1 MAFVVAI
8 VFLIVISLVFHFWSP
23 WWLTD
28 IASNWGS
35 IDTTILITFWVT
47 GFVFVVVNAFMA
59 YSIYKY
65 RYDKNKRAVYE
76 PENHKLEMWLTGFT
90 AIGVAAMLT
99 PGLFVWADFVSV
111 PEDAHEVEVVG
122 QQWQWSFRY
131 PGADGVLGTAGN
143 EYVSPQNPLGVN
155 PNDPFGQDDIVV
167 ETKEMHLPINEPVH
181 LLLRSK
187 DVLHDYT
194 VAPFR
199 VKMDMVPGTVTY
211 MWLEPTLLGSY
222 DILCEEHCGLGHF
235 VMRGKVVV
243 DEREDYDAWLA
254 TQQTFAQ
261 TQASPAGNAQA
272 GQASY
277 AVCSAC
283 HGANGE
289 GNVALN
295 APKIAGQEDWYIR
308 QQIAYY
314 KNGARGSH
322 PNDTYGLQ
330 MAPMA
335 ATVVNDQIMN
345 NITAYIDTLPDTA
358 APETVTGDLDNG
370 EDLYQGKCSV
380 CHGENGQG
388 IWSVHAPRLAGMTD
402 WYLVRQLQYFKSG
415 VRGTHPE
422 DQQGYQMVQMVT
434 ALADDEAINDVV
446 AYINTLQ

>member
-8 VFLIVISLVFHFWSP
+8 VFLIIISIVFHFWSP

-28 IASNWGS
+28 IASNWTS
-35 IDTTILITFWVT
+35 IDDTILITFWVT
-47 GFVFVVVNAFMA
+47 GFVFVAVNGFLA

-65 RYDKNKRAVYE
+65 RYNKKRKASYE
-76 PENHKLEMWLTGFT
+76 PENKKLEIWLTGFT

-99 PGLFVWADFVSV
+99 PGLFVWANFVTV
-111 PEDAHEVEVVG
+111 PEDAIEVEVVG

-131 PGADGVLGTAGN
+131 PGDDGILGTAGA
-143 EYVSPQNPLGVN
+143 EYVSPENPLGVN
-155 PNDPFGQDDIVV
+155 PEDPYGQDDLIV
-167 ETKEMHLPINEPVH
+167 ETKEMHLPLNQPVH

-194 VAPFR
+194 VAQFR
-199 VKMDMVPGTVTY
+199 VKMDLVPGTVTY
-211 MWLEPTLLGSY
+211 LWLEPTKAGRY

-235 VMRGKVVV
+235 VMRGSVVV
-243 DEREDYDAWLA
+243 EEQSDYDAWLA

-261 TQASPAGNAQA
+261 TQSAAIGNAQA
-272 GQASY
+272 GQANY

-295 APKIAGQEDWYIR
+295 APRLAGLQGWYIR

-314 KNGARGSH
+314 KSGVRGTN
-322 PNDTYGLQ
+322 PGDTYGAQ

-335 ATVVNDQIMN
+335 ATLANEQILN
-345 NITAYIDTLPDTA
+345 NVIAYIDTLPDTA
-358 APETVTGDLDNG
+358 APETITGDLING
-370 EDLYQGKCSV
+370 MDLYQGKCSV
-380 CHGENGQG
+380 CHGEQGQG
-388 IWSVHAPRLAGMTD
+388 VWSTHAPRLAGMTD
-402 WYLVRQLQYFKSG
+402 WYLKRQLEYFKNG
-415 VRGTHPE
+415 VRGTHRE
-422 DQQGYQMVQMVT
+422 DQLGYQMTHMVS
-434 ALADDEAINDVV
+434 ALADEQAIDDVV

>member
-8 VFLIVISLVFHFWSP
+8 IFLIVISVAFHFWSP

-35 IDTTILITFWVT
+35 IDNTILITFWVT
-47 GFVFVVVNAFMA
+47 GFVFVAVNAFMA
-59 YSIYKY
+59 YAIYKY
-65 RYDKNKRAVYE
+65 RYDKNRRANYE
-76 PENHKLEMWLTGFT
+76 PENKKLEVWLTGFT

-99 PGLFVWADFVSV
+99 PGLFVWASFVTV
-111 PEDAHEVEVVG
+111 PEGAMEVEVVG
-122 QQWQWSFRY
+122 QQWQWSYRY
-131 PGADGVLGTAGN
+131 PGADGVLGTAGT
-143 EYVSPQNPLGVN
+143 EHVTPSNPLGVN
-155 PNDPFGQDDIVV
+155 PEDPFGQDDVVV
-167 ETKEMHLPINEPVH
+167 ETKEMHLPLNQPIH

-194 VAPFR
+194 VAQFR

-211 MWLEPTLLGSY
+211 MWLEPTRVGRY

-235 VMRGKVVV
+235 VMRGTVVV
-243 DEREDYDAWLA
+243 DEPADFDAWIA

-261 TQASPAGNAQA
+261 TQSAAAGNAQA
-272 GQASY
+272 GQANY
-277 AVCSAC
+277 AVCAAC

-295 APKIAGQEDWYIR
+295 APKIAGQEGWYIR

-314 KNGARGSH
+314 KNGARGTH
-322 PNDTYGLQ
+322 PDDTYGAQ

-335 ATVVNDQIMN
+335 ATLVNDQILN
-345 NITAYIDTLPDTA
+345 NVIAHIDTLPDNP
-358 APETVTGDLDNG
+358 APETITGNLVNG
-370 EDLYQGKCSV
+370 EDLFQGKCSV
-380 CHGENGQG
+380 CHGKQG
-388 IWSVHAPRLAGMTD
+388 EGRWGVHAPRLAGMTD
-402 WYLVRQLQYFKSG
+402 WYLARQLQNFKDG

-422 DQQGYQMVQMVT
+422 DQLGYQMTHMVS
-434 ALADDEAINDVV
+434 ALADEEAINDVV